1 MHCLYRLSAPF
12 TVLFLSQWGCDAWLG
27 GLVGGVGLSR
37 ARVILG
43 EVLCPADRVGSTACC
58 AEEETGGHI
67 FAEGCLF
74 RIENKD

>member
-1 MHCLYRLSAPF
+1 M
-12 TVLFLSQWGCDAWLG
+12 
-27 GLVGGVGLSR
+27 GGVGLSR

-43 EVLCPADRVGSTACC
+43 EVLCPADHAGSTACC

-67 FAEGCLF
+67 FAESCLF